1 MAVKDQ
7 PFVQRA
13 NLTATESPSRSD
25 SGMVRHETFDGTP
38 HIVMPAVLVRSQV
51 LSDEEFL
58 PFEEIQDSV
67 EDWRGVPVVVHHPEK
82 NGQFVSAKKIDVRE
96 QEKIGFV
103 AEPRA
108 VQDDDGGKLVAELWL
123 DEEKV
128 RQDET
133 LFKSIK
139 QAKNRNEKLE
149 VSTGYRCE
157 IKRGMGM
164 DGSTKFYKKQTNI
177 RPDHLAL
184 LPDGIGNCSVSDG
197 CGAPRLNQRSQPRE
211 PDYDGA
217 EASDE
222 QPWGEVSK
230 DLSNYIQGYLSNTD
244 ADMPE
249 DETWDTVEAL
259 PQQAKNWIASKTM
272 LGVSNAETTNELI
285 YFPVVNPETNN
296 LNEGA
301 LMAVISGRGE
311 QADIDDQTL
320 MQTEAIVRR
329 LLQEEFGMEPD
340 EEETQNSKSF
350 AEYIKEFFTANEQ
363 KQNVSMIDEQ
373 QMQAVRETV
382 DELFEM
388 HGMAIMEDLESEIS
402 DQYNDAVASFVMG
415 SVGNEITELLM
426 RMSEKAQRKTVEKL
440 SADVDTEDEGG
451 EEQMANEDE
460 QDARLT
466 VLEEA
471 GIEDADE
478 LSEVLNAGIETV
490 NEREERK
497 NELVDSLCENDDVD
511 LECNELEGMTVN
523 ALEVIEGQVNGEDE
537 QPTDYSGQGGPR
549 NNGGR
554 VNDDDDAPTL
564 GRPSLN
570 EDSE

>member
-51 LSDEEFL
+51 LSDEEYL

>member
-1 MAVKDQ
+1 MVVKDQ

-38 HIVMPAVLVRSQV
+38 HIVMPAVLARSQV
-51 LSDEEFL
+51 LADEEYL
-58 PFEEIQDSV
+58 PFEEIKDSV

-82 NGQFVSAKKIDVRE
+82 NGKFVSARKIDVRE
-96 QEKIGFV
+96 QEQIGFV

-123 DEEKV
+123 EEEKV
-128 RQDET
+128 RQDDT
-133 LFKSIK
+133 LFKSIE
-139 QAKNRNEKLE
+139 QAKNRNDKLE

-164 DGSTKFYKKQTNI
+164 DGSTKFYKKQKNI

-211 PDYDGA
+211 PDYDGT
-217 EASDE
+217 ETSDD

-230 DLSNYIQGYLSNTD
+230 DLSNYVDGYYSNTD
-244 ADMPE
+244 AERP
-249 DETWDTVEAL
+249 DEQINNVDDL
-259 PQQAKNWIASKTM
+259 SQDAKNWIASKTM
-272 LGVSNAETTNELI
+272 LGVSNAETTEELI
-285 YFPVVNPETNN
+285 YFPVVNPKTDN

-320 MQTEAIVRR
+320 TQTEAVARR
-329 LLQEEFGMEPD
+329 LLQEEFDMD
-340 EEETQNSKSF
+340 EESGEQNSKSLT
-350 AEYIKEFFTANEQ
+350 EHIKEFFTSNEDR
-363 KQNVSMIDEQ
+363 QNVSMIDEQ
-373 QMQAVRETV
+373 QMQAVKDTV
-382 DELFEM
+382 DELFEQ
-388 HGMAIMEDLESEIS
+388 HGMAIMEDLESQVS
-402 DQYNDAVASFVMG
+402 DDYNDAVASFVMG
-415 SVGNEITELLM
+415 AVGNEMTELLM
-426 RMSEKAQRKTVEKL
+426 RMSEKAQTKVIAKL
-440 SADVDTEDEGG
+440 SENVDTEDEGG

-478 LSEVLNAGIETV
+478 LGEVINAGIDAV

-497 NELVDSLCENDDVD
+497 DELVDSLCENEDVD
-511 LECNELEGMTVN
+511 LECNELEDMKVN
-523 ALEVIEGQVNGEDE
+523 ALEVLDEKVNGEDE
-537 QPTDYSGQGGPR
+537 DESQTDYSGQGGPR
-549 NNGGR
+549 ANGGR
-554 VNDDDDAPTL
+554 VNDDDEAPTL
-564 GRPSLN
+564 GRPSIE

>member
-1 MAVKDQ
+1 MAVSDQ
-7 PFVQRA
+7 PLVQRA

-82 NGQFVSAKKIDVRE
+82 NGQFVSARKIDVRE
-96 QEKIGFV
+96 QEQIGFV

-123 DEEKV
+123 EEEKV

-133 LFKSIK
+133 LFKSIQ
-139 QAKNRNEKLE
+139 QAKNRSEKLE

-217 EASDE
+217 ETSDD

-244 ADMPE
+244 AEMPD
-249 DETWDTVEAL
+249 DETWDTVESL

-320 MQTEAIVRR
+320 MQTEAIANR
-329 LLQEEFGMEPD
+329 LLKEEFNVERENKD
-340 EEETQNSKSF
+340 ESKTLT
-350 AEYIKEFFTANEQ
+350 EHIKEFFTGNED

-373 QMQAVRETV
+373 QLQTVRETV
-382 DELFEM
+382 DELFEQ
-388 HGMAIMEDLESEIS
+388 HGMAIMEDLESQVSEE
-402 DQYNDAVASFVMG
+402 YNDAVASFVMG

-478 LSEVLNAGIETV
+478 LSEVLNAGIDAV
-490 NEREERK
+490 NQREERK
-497 NELVDSLCENDDVD
+497 NELVDSLCDNEDVD

-523 ALEVIEGQVNGEDE
+523 ALEVIESQVNGDDE

-564 GRPSLN
+564 GRPSI